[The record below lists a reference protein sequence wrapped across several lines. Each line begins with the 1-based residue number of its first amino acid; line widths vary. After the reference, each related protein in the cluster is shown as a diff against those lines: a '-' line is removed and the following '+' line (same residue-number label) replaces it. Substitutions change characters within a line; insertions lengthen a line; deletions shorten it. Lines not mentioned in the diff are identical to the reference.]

1 VQDFFILRLYLHPP
15 LMNNYEIADA
25 FSLLAKLMD
34 IHGENSFK
42 SKSYS
47 NAAFQIE
54 KLPEQLADMSAEAIA
69 AARGIGSAIQQ
80 KIDELLQTGQLR
92 LLRQYIDQTPEGIL
106 QMMQIKGLGAKKIN
120 TIWKEM
126 GIESIGELQ
135 YACYENRLVRYKG
148 FGEKTQQN
156 VLEAIQFFLNH
167 QGQFLYQQ
175 AEAWAQHCLQFLQT
189 QLPADSQLALTGSMR
204 RQALT
209 IDCIDILSTATATQ
223 VQQAL
228 AQLPALQML
237 TADEVQLHYQIEN
250 GPKLLVHLTD
260 AAHWGSRLFAT
271 TGGQLAAQP
280 DALPV
285 PPCANEESLFAHWE
299 LPFIAAP
306 LRDLPDIAATARQR
320 PLPALIQPT
329 DIKGIIHSHST
340 WSDGAHTIATMAQA
354 AKQAGLEYL
363 VISDHSKAAAYAN
376 GLTEE
381 RILQQ
386 HAEIEDLN
394 QQLAPF
400 RIFKSIECDI
410 LGDGSLDYADDVLAS
425 FDLVIASVHSNLKM
439 TEEKAMQ
446 RLLAAIAHPATT
458 ILGHPTG
465 RLLLSRQGYP
475 IDHERII
482 DACARHGVAI
492 ELNAHPRRLDIDWTW
507 IPKAVAKGV
516 MISINPDA
524 HAVEGFADTR
534 YGVLAAQ
541 KGMLT
546 AAQNLSSLSLT
557 AFEAYLAKRKSGRA

>member
-1 VQDFFILRLYLHPP
+1 MRPYLLLPA
-15 LMNNYEIADA
+15 MNNYEIADA

-34 IHGENSFK
+34 IHGDNSFK

-54 KLPEQLADMSAEAIA
+54 KLPGQLADMSAEAIA

-80 KIDELLQTGQLR
+80 KIAELLQTGQLS
-92 LLRQYIDQTPEGIL
+92 LLQQYIDQTPEGIL
-106 QMMQIKGLGAKKIN
+106 QMMQIKGLGAKKIH
-120 TIWKEM
+120 TVWKEM

-175 AEAWAQHCLQFLQT
+175 AEEWAQQCLQYLQAA
-189 QLPADSQLALTGSMR
+189 LPAGSALALTGAMR

-209 IDCIDILSTATATQ
+209 IDCIDLLTTATAAQ

-228 AQLPALQML
+228 AQQPALQL
-237 TADEVQLHYQIEN
+237 AQVQEHQLQYQIEN

-260 AAHWGSRLFAT
+260 DAHWGSQLFDT
-271 TGGQLAAQP
+271 TGGELAAQLGT
-280 DALPV
+280 LPI
-285 PPCANEESLFAHWE
+285 PPSAHEESLFAQWQ

-306 LRDLPDIAATARQR
+306 LRDLPDIAAIARQR
-320 PLPALIQPT
+320 PLPALIQPA
-329 DIKGIIHSHST
+329 DIRGIIHSHST
-340 WSDGAHTIATMAQA
+340 WSDGTHSIAAMAQA
-354 AKQAGLEYL
+354 AKAAGLEYL

-376 GLTEE
+376 GLTED
-381 RILQQ
+381 RIKQQ
-386 HAEIEDLN
+386 HAEIDLLN

-410 LGDGSLDYADDVLAS
+410 LGDGSLDYSDEVLAS

-458 ILGHPTG
+458 ILGHLTG
-465 RLLLSRQGYP
+465 RLLLSRKGYP
-475 IDHERII
+475 IDHAQII
-482 DACARHGVAI
+482 DACATYGVAI
-492 ELNAHPRRLDIDWTW
+492 ELNAHPRRLDIDWSW
-507 IPKAVAKGV
+507 IPMAVARGV

-524 HAVEGFADTR
+524 HAIEGFDDTR

-546 AAQNLSSLSLT
+546 ANQNLSSLSLA
-557 AFEAYLAKRKSGRA
+557 AFEDYLSKRSSGRP

>member
-1 VQDFFILRLYLHPP
+1 MRLYLHPP

>member
-1 VQDFFILRLYLHPP
+1 
-15 LMNNYEIADA
+15 MNNYEIADA
-25 FSLLAKLMD
+25 LSLLAKLMD

-54 KLPEQLADMSAEAIA
+54 KLPKQVADMSPEAIA
-69 AARGIGSAIQQ
+69 ATRGIGSAIQQ
-80 KIDELLQTGQLR
+80 KIAELLQTGR
-92 LLRQYIDQTPEGIL
+92 ISLLQQYIDQTPEGIL
-106 QMMQIKGLGAKKIN
+106 QMMHIKGLGAKKIHI
-120 TIWKEM
+120 IWKEM

-156 VLEAIQFFLNH
+156 ILEAIQFFLNH

-175 AEAWAQHCLQFLQT
+175 AEEWAQQCLRYLQAG
-189 QLPADSQLALTGSMR
+189 LPESSALALTGAMR

-209 IDCIDILSTATATQ
+209 IECIDMLTTASAAQ

-228 AQLPALQML
+228 AQQPALQL
-237 TADEVQLHYQIEN
+237 AQVQENQLQYQIEN
-250 GPKLLVHLTD
+250 GPKVLVHLTD
-260 AAHWGSRLFAT
+260 DAHWGSQLFTT
-271 TGGQLAAQP
+271 TGGELAAQLGT
-280 DALPV
+280 LPI
-285 PPCANEESLFAHWE
+285 PASAHEESLFAQWQ
-299 LPFIAAP
+299 LPFIEAP
-306 LRDLPDIAATARQR
+306 LRDLPDIVAIARQR
-320 PLPALIQPT
+320 PLPTLIQPA

-340 WSDGAHTIATMAQA
+340 WSDGSHSIAAMAQA
-354 AKQAGLEYL
+354 AKAAGLEYL

-376 GLTEE
+376 GLTED
-381 RILQQ
+381 RIKQQ
-386 HAEIEDLN
+386 HAEIDELN

-410 LGDGSLDYADDVLAS
+410 LGDGSLDYSDEVLAS

-446 RLLAAIAHPATT
+446 RLLSAIAHPATT
-458 ILGHPTG
+458 ILGHLTG
-465 RLLLSRQGYP
+465 RLLLSRKGYP
-475 IDHERII
+475 IDHAQII
-482 DACARHGVAI
+482 DACAKYGVAI
-492 ELNAHPRRLDIDWTW
+492 ELNAHPRRLDIDWSW
-507 IPKAVAKGV
+507 IPMAVARGV

-524 HAVEGFADTR
+524 HAIEGFADTR

-546 AAQNLSSLSLT
+546 AAQNLSSLSLA
-557 AFEAYLAKRKSGRA
+557 AFEDYLSKRKSSRK

>member
-1 VQDFFILRLYLHPP
+1 
-15 LMNNYEIADA
+15 MNNYEIADA

-80 KIDELLQTGQLR
+80 KIDELLQTGQLS

-106 QMMQIKGLGAKKIN
+106 QMMQIKGLGAKKIH

-175 AEAWAQHCLQFLQT
+175 AEEWAQQCLHYLQAA
-189 QLPADSQLALTGSMR
+189 LPAGSALALTGAMR
-204 RQALT
+204 RKALT
-209 IDCIDILSTATATQ
+209 IDCIDLLTTATAAQ

-228 AQLPALQML
+228 AQQPALQL
-237 TADEVQLHYQIEN
+237 AQVQEHQLQYQIEN

-260 AAHWGSRLFAT
+260 SAHWGNQLFAT
-271 TGGQLAAQP
+271 TGGELIAQLGP
-280 DALPV
+280 LPA
-285 PPCANEESLFAHWE
+285 PPSAHEEDLFAHWQ
-299 LPFIAAP
+299 LPYIAAP
-306 LRDLPDIAATARQR
+306 LRDLPAIAATARQR
-320 PLPALIQPT
+320 PLPALIQPA

-340 WSDGAHTIATMAQA
+340 WSDGTHTIAAMAQA
-354 AKQAGLEYL
+354 AKAAGLEYL

-386 HAEIEDLN
+386 HAEIDLLN

-410 LGDGSLDYADDVLAS
+410 LSDGSLDYSDEVLAS

-458 ILGHPTG
+458 ILGHMTG

-475 IDHERII
+475 IDHAQII
-482 DACARHGVAI
+482 EACATYGVAI
-492 ELNAHPRRLDIDWTW
+492 ELNAHPRRLDIDWAW
-507 IPKAVAKGV
+507 IPMAVARGV

-524 HAVEGFADTR
+524 HAIEGFADTR

-546 AAQNLSSLSLT
+546 AEQNLSSLSLT
-557 AFEAYLAKRKSGRA
+557 AFEDYLTKRTSGRP

>member
-1 VQDFFILRLYLHPP
+1 
-15 LMNNYEIADA
+15 MNNYEIADA